1 MDHKTPLHAACD
13 QDSVSVVDLLLSRSA
28 SVNAEDDY
36 KKLPL
41 HYAVAKKHIAVIK
54 HLLEAGADVNHQD
67 DEGKS
72 PLDIAQGDASLFDL
86 LDQYNPFSLDRVDS
100 AGNTALINSIQ
111 REAEALSLIER
122 GANVRKAGKDDKS
135 PLHWASEKGLARVV
149 QALLSKGALIG
160 VPDSRRKRPLHYA
173 AFENQSAIVALP
185 IAAGGDGDVDVKD
198 ASGQTPLHAAADQ
211 GSFASVKVL
220 LSHGS
225 SVDEVDQAGNT
236 ALDLALLHNHDE
248 VINLLLEMKDRS
260 GLTPLYRAVQAK
272 LEGKGKLVRVEKLL
286 TKGAFVDPQD
296 GEGQTPLYKAIASND
311 TETTALL
318 VRYGASL
325 AIQAKNGK
333 TPLDIA
339 QESVINK
346 EIKKIIARSSGSTI
360 LIIAVKSGNLEEVR
374 SLIRDGA
381 DVDVFDNDGKALCIG
396 PPY

>member
-111 REAEALSLIER
+111 SGDEAEALSLIAR
-122 GANVRKAGKDDKS
+122 GVKVRKAGKDAKT

-149 QALLSKGALIG
+149 QALLSKGALVG
-160 VPDSRRKRPLHYA
+160 APDRSGKRPLHYA
-173 AFENQSAIVALP
+173 AFENQSDIVVLL
-185 IAAGGDGDVDVKD
+185 IDAGGDVDVKD

-311 TETTALL
+311 TETVALL
-318 VRYGASL
+318 VRYGASF

-333 TPLDIA
+333 TPFRY
-339 QESVINK
+339 S
-346 EIKKIIARSSGSTI
+346 ARI
-360 LIIAVKSGNLEEVR
+360 V
-374 SLIRDGA
+374 
-381 DVDVFDNDGKALCIG
+381 
-396 PPY
+396 Y